1 MTGKTTEINVSEDA
15 GIRHVKWELESDLGI
30 PSALQVL
37 AGIGKKDC
45 FKMLALEKIL
55 HYI

>member
-1 MTGKTTEINVSEDA
+1 MRLFIRLMTGKTTEINVSEDA

-37 AGIGKKDC
+37 AGIGKN
-45 FKMLALEKIL
+45 LEGVRL
-55 HYI
+55 L